1 MQNAIKNPRKAS
13 NFLQWFDLRRA
24 SLGTFAFIMNRVAG
38 IGLVVYLF
46 LHLVMLSQ
54 LARGA
59 GVYDQF
65 LALVKNPLFVAGEYL
80 VVAAVLLHGL
90 NGIRV
95 ALTSLGI
102 AVPAQKRLFMGLM
115 AIAVVG
121 LIVFGIKMF
130 GGE

>member
-1 MQNAIKNPRKAS
+1 MQNATKNPRKAS
-13 NFLQWFDLRRA
+13 NFYQWFDFRHA

-46 LHLVMLSQ
+46 LHLVVLSQ

-59 GVYDQF
+59 GAYDQF
-65 LALVKNPLFVAGEYL
+65 IALVKNPLFVAGEYL

-102 AVPAQKRLFMGLM
+102 AVPSQKRLFLGLM

>member
-1 MQNAIKNPRKAS
+1 MQNAIKDPRKAS
-13 NFLQWFDLRRA
+13 NFWQWFDLRRA

-38 IGLVVYLF
+38 IGLVIYLF
-46 LHLVMLSQ
+46 LHLVVLSQ

-65 LALVKNPLFVAGEYL
+65 IALVKNPFFIAGEYL

-102 AVPAQKRLFMGLM
+102 AVPAQKRLFVGLM

-121 LIVFGIKMF
+121 LVVFAIKMF
-130 GGE
+130 GGG